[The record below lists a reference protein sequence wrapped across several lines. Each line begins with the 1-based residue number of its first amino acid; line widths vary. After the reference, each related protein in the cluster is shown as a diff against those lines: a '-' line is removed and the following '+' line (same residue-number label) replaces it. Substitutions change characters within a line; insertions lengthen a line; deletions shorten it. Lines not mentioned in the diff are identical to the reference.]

1 MRNRFFALSKDI
13 RVVIQMFFQDS
24 GGLGIIGGD
33 DSFLL
38 DLAHV
43 FLHFFELL
51 ENFVFR
57 SYIQK

>member
-24 GGLGIIGGD
+24 GGLRIIGGD

-43 FLHFFELL
+43 FLHLFELL